1 MGFVEPTTVGGICA
15 MIFGILLVVGGFHVR
30 RRRRLHTRQGAEV
43 LAGLA
48 IVIGLGTIAA
58 GALFLVGV

>member
-1 MGFVEPTTVGGICA
+1 

-43 LAGLA
+43 FAGLA